1 MTLNEVEQAIRN
13 LITNQPMVT
22 SGPSGDVVNNLL
34 SIINSYKN
42 FRFLV
47 QNHPA
52 QDSFKFNALNISQ
65 RTETELANAV
75 CQTLQERG
83 INLMMYMNANQY
95 GMMQTNYSSF
105 AGGVQ
110 PQMPNMNGGMVG
122 GQVVYNNPQMM
133 QQPMGQMGSVGQN
146 FAPNG
151 MQYNAAPMGQ
161 YPQQPPQ
168 GGFRP
173 GMPPR
178 PGMPNG
184 QMGQVNR
191 MGQPLYPRTAAPTQP
206 ISFGELDESQKAI
219 KPHKKPGFQMPKP
232 VAQPTKV
239 AVQQQTAKPANEPK
253 VQHNAEPKKLKPDT
267 EKKHVEPPKPVE
279 PEVVEEPPVVEEK
292 SDMVKATGRN
302 YLLELLKK

>member
-13 LITNQPMVT
+13 LITNQPMVS
-22 SGPSGDVVNNLL
+22 SGPSGDIVNNIL
-34 SIINSYKN
+34 SIIGSYRN

-65 RTETELANAV
+65 RTETELANAI

-83 INLMMYMNANQY
+83 INIMIYMQPQY
-95 GMMQTNYSSF
+95 GMPQTTYNSYQ
-105 AGGVQ
+105 AVNQ
-110 PQMPNMNGGMVG
+110 PQMPPMGGGMVG
-122 GQVVYNNPQMM
+122 GQVVYNNPQMNASQM
-133 QQPMGQMGSVGQN
+133 TSPMGQN
-146 FAPNG
+146 FVPNG
-151 MQYNAAPMGQ
+151 MQYNNPPMGG
-161 YPQQPPQ
+161 YPPQQ

-173 GMPPR
+173 GMQPR
-178 PGMPNG
+178 PGMP
-184 QMGQVNR
+184 MGQVNR

-206 ISFGELDESQKAI
+206 ISFGELDEPKPV
-219 KPHKKPGFQMPKP
+219 KPHKKPGFTMPKP

-239 AVQQQTAKPANEPK
+239 ATNHTSKPANEPK
-253 VQHNAEPKKLKPDT
+253 VQQNLEPKKLKPDT
-267 EKKHVEPPKPVE
+267 EKKVEEPAKPVE
-279 PEVVEEPPVVEEK
+279 PVKVAEAPVSEEK